1 MSNQPIIVA
10 KTERL
15 IMRAMQTSDAEAVYR
30 YRNQPDV
37 MIFQGWT
44 PESPEEVAE
53 YAQGMSKRPEAAPGH
68 WYQVVLDY
76 QGKIVGDVAFCI
88 DEEHKLQAELGIA
101 IDTEFQKMGFAQ
113 EATKGLVDYLFSK
126 HQLHRIHVSI
136 DPQNDASRKLIE
148 RCGFRFE
155 GHLKKA
161 VWFKG
166 QWCDDLILAMLREEW
181 QSRNS

>member
-1 MSNQPIIVA
+1 MPDYPVIIA

-15 IMRAMQTSDAEAVYR
+15 TMRAMEVKDAPEVYR

-44 PESPEEVAE
+44 PQSADEVKAYAESMNERAI
-53 YAQGMSKRPEAAPGH
+53 AAAGH

-76 QGKIVGDVAFCI
+76 QGIIVGDVAFCI
-88 DEEHKLQAELGIA
+88 ETEHEQQAELGIA
-101 IDTEFQKMGFAQ
+101 IDTQYQKLGFAQ
-113 EATKGLVDYLFSK
+113 EATRGLVDYLFTT
-126 HQLHRIHVSI
+126 HNLHRIHVSI
-136 DPQNDASRKLIE
+136 DPQNHASRKLIE

-166 QWCDDLILAMLREEW
+166 QWCDDLILAILREEW
-181 QSRNS
+181 QQQK